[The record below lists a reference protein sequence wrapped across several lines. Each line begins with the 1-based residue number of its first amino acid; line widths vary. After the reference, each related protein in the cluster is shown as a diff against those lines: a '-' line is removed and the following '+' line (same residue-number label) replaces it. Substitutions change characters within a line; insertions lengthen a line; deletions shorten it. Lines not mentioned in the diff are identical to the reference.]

1 MDCILM
7 MWGNWFTD
15 YRHDVCQ
22 VQKKIIVV
30 LGLKSRDVTDD
41 IKPFP
46 KVRSQEVT
54 RVSKSEKAIEVYY
67 QDSNFWEKEDTMKK
81 RGSIFLR

>member
-1 MDCILM
+1 
-7 MWGNWFTD
+7 
-15 YRHDVCQ
+15 VCQ

-67 QDSNFWEKEDTMKK
+67 QDSNF
-81 RGSIFLR
+81 